1 MITMI
6 IIFLSRFNTNQFT
19 RFNTNQFNDLLPIV
33 LLALLVERC
42 IGIAEVKG
50 SNPVQAWIF
59 SDFLF
64 TTTKV
69 ASITAMIIF
78 HLIFISV
85 FSLQAHYIRGLLVSA
100 DGTWDTVPSLGL
112 KAYLWTCTCECGPI
126 FPLSKL
132 QVHAQLLSLGRIN
145 FEWRGG
151 IGWLF
156 PQQMCDQQ
164 WFLS

>member
-1 MITMI
+1 MIFHYIHDNI
-6 IIFLSRFNTNQFT
+6 IILSPVYNEPTQW
-19 RFNTNQFNDLLPIV
+19 P
-33 LLALLVERC
+33 APSWLVSL
-42 IGIAEVKG
+42 IGRGLHRYCTGQGIK
-50 SNPVQAWIF
+50 SHTSLNF
-59 SDFLF
+59 SGFLF
-64 TTTKV
+64 ATAKV